1 MYSLFG
7 GGMILGM
14 KFLISFVLSNW
25 FIIELH
31 LWPYTL
37 TELNIALNRFV
48 YTVWSVSAEL
58 FHIANLKLYSLNI
71 SPFFPMP
78 AHIFSFYEFNYFISL
93 K

>member
-1 MYSLFG
+1 
-7 GGMILGM
+7 MILGM

-48 YTVWSVSAEL
+48 YTV
-58 FHIANLKLYSLNI
+58 
-71 SPFFPMP
+71 
-78 AHIFSFYEFNYFISL
+78 
-93 K
+93 